1 MSRAKAGRGARGLKT
16 GVYTAVNEDFRAPIN
31 KVMPSAVVLHQPVRE
46 PNNEAA
52 MTKNTITDAEQRMNK
67 SVDALKHELGSIR
80 TGRAHTSL
88 LEHIKVSY
96 YGSDVPLNQVANIT
110 VQDARTLSISAW
122 DKKAVP
128 GIEKAILNSDLGL
141 NPVTAGEVIRVP
153 LPPLN
158 EERRKELIKVVRA
171 EGEKARVAIRNI
183 RRDAIHAFKEMI
195 KDKTIAQDEE
205 HRSEEKIQ
213 KMTDAHIASV
223 DKILEAKEKEIM
235 EV

>member
-1 MSRAKAGRGARGLKT
+1 
-16 GVYTAVNEDFRAPIN
+16 
-31 KVMPSAVVLHQPVRE
+31 
-46 PNNEAA
+46 
-52 MTKNTITDAEQRMNK
+52 MTNNTITDAEQRMNK
-67 SVDALKHELGSIR
+67 SVDALKHELGAIR

-96 YGSDVPLNQVANIT
+96 YGSEVPLNQVANIT
-110 VQDARTLSISAW
+110 VQDARTLGISAW

-128 GIEKAILNSDLGL
+128 DIEKAILNSDLGL

-183 RRDAIHAFKEMI
+183 RRDAIHAFKEMV
-195 KDKTIAQDEE
+195 KDKSIAQDEE

-213 KMTDAHIASV
+213 KMTDTHIASV